1 MRRKR
6 PQSSPLVDGRTK
18 RRKTAQLG
26 TGSWEEPLPA
36 DGGMAIGD
44 LPAHTFVLCG
54 GSERFQA
61 QIDRWGQEQA
71 ASGALPPVL
80 RVPLDDPADLPH
92 ALAAIKFMYTG
103 KIDPSD
109 LPTLL
114 RVRRLAA
121 YLQVEGC
128 AEACD
133 AALIASIQAST
144 PGQPPPRKPSQKQQQ
159 AQQQTGWANL
169 AGVLQVY
176 HHRDLLRTELEP
188 AAWRKVLHACR
199 KQLGEQAALVAP
211 AQQQQEQQ
219 QQQQQQQQGEVAPAG
234 AEPPPTNA
242 DGGPPSLGQLL
253 AWAFGDAPALMSDPK
268 ARHQMEDL
276 PAAAMEVL
284 LGCDSFATDDE
295 ATVLLMVLTWLTA
308 NGYSVAP
315 EPRKRLLKLVRLCM
329 LNKTYLFRI
338 LPMLSQT
345 VGISIEELR
354 FLQEYSFSSA
364 DQQAS
369 MRKAAGNR
377 YDFKSGWYATAW
389 RPDPH
394 DQADG
399 GGGSGEGGSGRSANG
414 RYDWH
419 IDAEEALRETA
430 VQQQQPRTGRL
441 AVGSFSGGLSRV
453 VLNGFEWYPA
463 VRCAGGQAAAGIYL
477 YSSLPSVL
485 ELNGLSLREAAVLV
499 QPGPCRLELYKWRGE
514 EEGGGR
520 QVAWRGAFTDHC
532 AAIGAGIGFD
542 TAWPLTAQPSVP
554 TGQGPEAADTVA
566 PLAAAAAPADDDP
579 PPQQQPQQP
588 QQQPQPPLA
597 SWMPC
602 LKDGKLWGCLRFGRR
617 GQFCCCCQAE
627 GR

>member
-1 MRRKR
+1 MRKR
-6 PQSSPLVDGRTK
+6 PQSSPLLDGRTK

-26 TGSWEEPLPA
+26 TGSSDEPLPA

-109 LPTLL
+109 LPSLL

-128 AEACD
+128 TEACD

-176 HHRDLLRTELEP
+176 HHRDQLRTELES

-211 AQQQQEQQ
+211 DRQQQQE

-242 DGGPPSLGQLL
+242 DRGPPSLGQLL
-253 AWAFGDAPALMSDPK
+253 TWAFGDAPSLMNAPEVRK
-268 ARHQMEDL
+268 QMEDL

-295 ATVLLMVLTWLTA
+295 ATVLLMLLTWLKA
-308 NGYSVAP
+308 NSHKIGA
-315 EPRKRLLKLVRLCM
+315 EPRKRLLKLVRLSM
-329 LNKTYLFRI
+329 LNITYLFRI
-338 LPMLSQT
+338 LPMMPQT
-345 VGISIEELR
+345 VGISNEELR

-364 DQQAS
+364 DEQAS
-369 MRKAAGNR
+369 MRKAAENK

-389 RPDPH
+389 RPNPH

-399 GGGSGEGGSGRSANG
+399 GGGSGEGGSGRSCN
-414 RYDWH
+414 RHYDWH
-419 IDAEEALRETA
+419 IDAAKLEEALRETA
-430 VQQQQPRTGRL
+430 VQQQQPSTGRL
-441 AVGSFSGGLSRV
+441 VVGSFSGGLSRV
-453 VLNGFEWYPA
+453 LRYGVEWYPV
-463 VRCAGGQAAAGIYL
+463 VRCVGGQAAAGIYL

-485 ELNGLSLREAAVLV
+485 GLNGVSLREAVVLA
-499 QPGPCRLELYKWRGE
+499 QPGPCRLEVYKWRGE

-520 QVAWRGAFTDHC
+520 QVAWRGAFTDQS
-532 AAIGAGIGFD
+532 AAIGAGRGWA
-542 TAWPLTAQPSVP
+542 TAWPLKAQPTVP
-554 TGQGPEAADTVA
+554 TGQGPEAADITDTVA

-579 PPQQQPQQP
+579 QQPQQ
-588 QQQPQPPLA
+588 PLA
-597 SWMPC
+597 SWMPY
-602 LKDGKLWGCLRFGRR
+602 LKDGKLWGCLRYGRR
-617 GQFCCCCQAE
+617 GQLFCCCQAE